1 MGYKYATI
9 DIETTGLNRYKDTIT
24 WIGIGLSKDIGS
36 SVAIKTF
43 NINDYSR
50 KKECIKILKDLKE
63 SDTKIVWQNG
73 KFDTLFIE
81 YHFGIKLPINEDV
94 MLLGTAYDLAE
105 KHGLKYMAQKYLGV
119 DDWDISKKE
128 KTSDTSD
135 KVRPYLR
142 KDVLYTWELFCW
154 FNENLTEQQWKVYKH
169 ILRPAY
175 RMYRD
180 VERNGIYVDI
190 PALHSVKKK
199 YKDLEAEADKRL
211 KERYDINWNSS
222 GQVAEVLF
230 NKEGLPVIKKSE
242 KTGKPSADASVLKKL
257 TAKGYDLPKMILD
270 YKAANTLNKMFLN
283 RWEDDLGTDKRIH
296 PSFNLTNVVSG
307 RTSCLVGSTPV
318 MVPGGY
324 KPIKDI
330 VAGDLVYSFNDELE
344 PVLCEVSWSGCT
356 GYRDDIVRVWYKTQ
370 GNRNTKYI
378 DVTSDHLIRL
388 IDGSYKRADSLI
400 PKQGKKPG
408 DHVLAIERGLKNNK
422 RYQVYFSGHNSMLEH
437 VFVYSQVYGVIPEHI
452 HHIDHNPFNN
462 VPRNLIGMTA
472 KEHASYHI
480 SIRDAEWHAKGG
492 KSSIKLRD
500 KEYYKKQH
508 DILMEK
514 RCTKKEIIQA
524 LEKGNGIV
532 GASKLLNRDYS
543 FIKNRMDYY
552 GIEYDGRKS
561 SLKNNHV
568 ITKIEHL
575 NISVPVYDITV
586 PKTNCFIANGIC
598 VHNCQNPNLQQ
609 VPRTKDVRAIYK
621 APPGRLFFEADYSQ
635 LELRIAADYSNDQ
648 TMLKIYNEGGDIHTT
663 TAKLMTNGR
672 EPTKEERGKAKAVSG
687 IISRL

>member
-24 WIGIGLSKDIGS
+24 WIGIGLSKGIGS
-36 SVAIKTF
+36 NVAIKTF

-230 NKEGLPVIKKSE
+230 NKEGLSVIKKSE

-257 TAKGYDLPKMILD
+257 AAKGYDLPKMILD

-356 GYRDDIVRVWYKTQ
+356 GYRGDIVRVWYKTQ

-408 DHVLAIERGLKNNK
+408 DHVLAIERG
-422 RYQVYFSGHNSMLEH
+422 
-437 VFVYSQVYGVIPEHI
+437 
-452 HHIDHNPFNN
+452 
-462 VPRNLIGMTA
+462 
-472 KEHASYHI
+472 
-480 SIRDAEWHAKGG
+480 
-492 KSSIKLRD
+492 
-500 KEYYKKQH
+500 
-508 DILMEK
+508 
-514 RCTKKEIIQA
+514 
-524 LEKGNGIV
+524 
-532 GASKLLNRDYS
+532 
-543 FIKNRMDYY
+543 
-552 GIEYDGRKS
+552 
-561 SLKNNHV
+561 LKNNHV

>member
-24 WIGIGLSKDIGS
+24 WIGIGLSKGIGS
-36 SVAIKTF
+36 NVAIKTF

-242 KTGKPSADASVLKKL
+242 KTGKPSVDASVLKKL
-257 TAKGYDLPKMILD
+257 AAKGYDLPKIILD

-307 RTSCLVGSTPV
+307 RTS
-318 MVPGGY
+318 
-324 KPIKDI
+324 
-330 VAGDLVYSFNDELE
+330 
-344 PVLCEVSWSGCT
+344 
-356 GYRDDIVRVWYKTQ
+356 
-370 GNRNTKYI
+370 
-378 DVTSDHLIRL
+378 
-388 IDGSYKRADSLI
+388 
-400 PKQGKKPG
+400 
-408 DHVLAIERGLKNNK
+408 
-422 RYQVYFSGHNSMLEH
+422 
-437 VFVYSQVYGVIPEHI
+437 
-452 HHIDHNPFNN
+452 
-462 VPRNLIGMTA
+462 
-472 KEHASYHI
+472 
-480 SIRDAEWHAKGG
+480 
-492 KSSIKLRD
+492 
-500 KEYYKKQH
+500 
-508 DILMEK
+508 
-514 RCTKKEIIQA
+514 
-524 LEKGNGIV
+524 
-532 GASKLLNRDYS
+532 
-543 FIKNRMDYY
+543 
-552 GIEYDGRKS
+552 
-561 SLKNNHV
+561 
-568 ITKIEHL
+568 
-575 NISVPVYDITV
+575 
-586 PKTNCFIANGIC
+586 
-598 VHNCQNPNLQQ
+598 CQNPNLQQ

>member
-24 WIGIGLSKDIGS
+24 WIGIGLSKGIGS
-36 SVAIKTF
+36 NVAIKTF

-230 NKEGLPVIKKSE
+230 NKEGLSVIKKSE
-242 KTGKPSADASVLKKL
+242 KTGKPSVDASVLKKL
-257 TAKGYDLPKMILD
+257 AAKGHDLPKMILD

-408 DHVLAIERGLKNNK
+408 DHVLAIERGLKNN
-422 RYQVYFSGHNSMLEH
+422 
-437 VFVYSQVYGVIPEHI
+437 
-452 HHIDHNPFNN
+452 
-462 VPRNLIGMTA
+462 
-472 KEHASYHI
+472 
-480 SIRDAEWHAKGG
+480 
-492 KSSIKLRD
+492 
-500 KEYYKKQH
+500 
-508 DILMEK
+508 
-514 RCTKKEIIQA
+514 
-524 LEKGNGIV
+524 
-532 GASKLLNRDYS
+532 
-543 FIKNRMDYY
+543 
-552 GIEYDGRKS
+552 
-561 SLKNNHV
+561 HV

-648 TMLKIYNEGGDIHTT
+648 TMLKIYNEGGDIHTA

-672 EPTKEERGKAKAVSG
+672 EPTKENRGKAKAVSG

>member
-24 WIGIGLSKDIGS
+24 WIGIGLSKGIGS
-36 SVAIKTF
+36 NVAIKTF

-242 KTGKPSADASVLKKL
+242 KTGKPSVDASVLKKL
-257 TAKGYDLPKMILD
+257 AAKGYDLPKMILD

-408 DHVLAIERGLKNNK
+408 DHVLAIERGLKNN
-422 RYQVYFSGHNSMLEH
+422 
-437 VFVYSQVYGVIPEHI
+437 
-452 HHIDHNPFNN
+452 
-462 VPRNLIGMTA
+462 
-472 KEHASYHI
+472 
-480 SIRDAEWHAKGG
+480 
-492 KSSIKLRD
+492 
-500 KEYYKKQH
+500 
-508 DILMEK
+508 
-514 RCTKKEIIQA
+514 
-524 LEKGNGIV
+524 
-532 GASKLLNRDYS
+532 
-543 FIKNRMDYY
+543 
-552 GIEYDGRKS
+552 
-561 SLKNNHV
+561 HV

-648 TMLKIYNEGGDIHTT
+648 TMLKIYSEGGDIHTT

>member
-24 WIGIGLSKDIGS
+24 WIGIGLSKGIGS
-36 SVAIKTF
+36 NVAIKTF

-222 GQVAEVLF
+222 GQIAEVLF

-242 KTGKPSADASVLKKL
+242 KTGKPSVDASVLKKL
-257 TAKGYDLPKMILD
+257 AAKGYDLPKMILD

-408 DHVLAIERGLKNNK
+408 DHVLAIERGLKNN
-422 RYQVYFSGHNSMLEH
+422 
-437 VFVYSQVYGVIPEHI
+437 
-452 HHIDHNPFNN
+452 
-462 VPRNLIGMTA
+462 
-472 KEHASYHI
+472 
-480 SIRDAEWHAKGG
+480 
-492 KSSIKLRD
+492 
-500 KEYYKKQH
+500 
-508 DILMEK
+508 
-514 RCTKKEIIQA
+514 
-524 LEKGNGIV
+524 
-532 GASKLLNRDYS
+532 
-543 FIKNRMDYY
+543 
-552 GIEYDGRKS
+552 
-561 SLKNNHV
+561 HV

>member
-36 SVAIKTF
+36 NVAIKTF

-81 YHFGIKLPINEDV
+81 YHFGIKLHINEDV

-199 YKDLEAEADKRL
+199 YKDLEAEANKCL

-257 TAKGYDLPKMILD
+257 AAKGYDLPKMILD

-408 DHVLAIERGLKNNK
+408 DHVLAIERGLKNN
-422 RYQVYFSGHNSMLEH
+422 
-437 VFVYSQVYGVIPEHI
+437 
-452 HHIDHNPFNN
+452 
-462 VPRNLIGMTA
+462 
-472 KEHASYHI
+472 
-480 SIRDAEWHAKGG
+480 
-492 KSSIKLRD
+492 
-500 KEYYKKQH
+500 
-508 DILMEK
+508 
-514 RCTKKEIIQA
+514 
-524 LEKGNGIV
+524 
-532 GASKLLNRDYS
+532 
-543 FIKNRMDYY
+543 
-552 GIEYDGRKS
+552 
-561 SLKNNHV
+561 HV

-609 VPRTKDVRAIYK
+609 VPRTKDVRSIYK

>member
-1 MGYKYATI
+1 
-9 DIETTGLNRYKDTIT
+9 
-24 WIGIGLSKDIGS
+24 
-36 SVAIKTF
+36 
-43 NINDYSR
+43 
-50 KKECIKILKDLKE
+50 
-63 SDTKIVWQNG
+63 
-73 KFDTLFIE
+73 
-81 YHFGIKLPINEDV
+81 
-94 MLLGTAYDLAE
+94 
-105 KHGLKYMAQKYLGV
+105 
-119 DDWDISKKE
+119 
-128 KTSDTSD
+128 
-135 KVRPYLR
+135 
-142 KDVLYTWELFCW
+142 
-154 FNENLTEQQWKVYKH
+154 
-169 ILRPAY
+169 
-175 RMYRD
+175 
-180 VERNGIYVDI
+180 
-190 PALHSVKKK
+190 
-199 YKDLEAEADKRL
+199 
-211 KERYDINWNSS
+211 
-222 GQVAEVLF
+222 
-230 NKEGLPVIKKSE
+230 
-242 KTGKPSADASVLKKL
+242 
-257 TAKGYDLPKMILD
+257 
-270 YKAANTLNKMFLN
+270 
-283 RWEDDLGTDKRIH
+283 
-296 PSFNLTNVVSG
+296 
-307 RTSCLVGSTPV
+307 

-408 DHVLAIERGLKNNK
+408 DHVLA
-422 RYQVYFSGHNSMLEH
+422 
-437 VFVYSQVYGVIPEHI
+437 
-452 HHIDHNPFNN
+452 
-462 VPRNLIGMTA
+462 
-472 KEHASYHI
+472 
-480 SIRDAEWHAKGG
+480 
-492 KSSIKLRD
+492 
-500 KEYYKKQH
+500 
-508 DILMEK
+508 
-514 RCTKKEIIQA
+514 
-524 LEKGNGIV
+524 
-532 GASKLLNRDYS
+532 
-543 FIKNRMDYY
+543 MDYY

>member
-24 WIGIGLSKDIGS
+24 WIGIGLSKGIGS
-36 SVAIKTF
+36 NVAIKTF

-169 ILRPAY
+169 ILQPAY

-257 TAKGYDLPKMILD
+257 AAKGYDLPKMILD

-408 DHVLAIERGLKNNK
+408 DHVLAIERGLKNN
-422 RYQVYFSGHNSMLEH
+422 
-437 VFVYSQVYGVIPEHI
+437 
-452 HHIDHNPFNN
+452 
-462 VPRNLIGMTA
+462 
-472 KEHASYHI
+472 
-480 SIRDAEWHAKGG
+480 
-492 KSSIKLRD
+492 
-500 KEYYKKQH
+500 
-508 DILMEK
+508 
-514 RCTKKEIIQA
+514 
-524 LEKGNGIV
+524 
-532 GASKLLNRDYS
+532 
-543 FIKNRMDYY
+543 
-552 GIEYDGRKS
+552 
-561 SLKNNHV
+561 HV

>member
-24 WIGIGLSKDIGS
+24 WIGIGLSKGIGS
-36 SVAIKTF
+36 NVAIKTF

-230 NKEGLPVIKKSE
+230 NKEGLSVIKKSE

-257 TAKGYDLPKMILD
+257 AAKGYDLPKMILD

-408 DHVLAIERGLKNNK
+408 DHVLAIERGLKNN
-422 RYQVYFSGHNSMLEH
+422 
-437 VFVYSQVYGVIPEHI
+437 
-452 HHIDHNPFNN
+452 
-462 VPRNLIGMTA
+462 
-472 KEHASYHI
+472 
-480 SIRDAEWHAKGG
+480 
-492 KSSIKLRD
+492 
-500 KEYYKKQH
+500 
-508 DILMEK
+508 
-514 RCTKKEIIQA
+514 
-524 LEKGNGIV
+524 
-532 GASKLLNRDYS
+532 
-543 FIKNRMDYY
+543 
-552 GIEYDGRKS
+552 
-561 SLKNNHV
+561 HV

-609 VPRTKDVRAIYK
+609 VPRTKDVRSIYK

>member
-24 WIGIGLSKDIGS
+24 WIGIGLSKGIGS
-36 SVAIKTF
+36 NVAIKTF

-257 TAKGYDLPKMILD
+257 AAKGYDLPKMILD

-408 DHVLAIERGLKNNK
+408 DHVLAIERGLKNN
-422 RYQVYFSGHNSMLEH
+422 
-437 VFVYSQVYGVIPEHI
+437 
-452 HHIDHNPFNN
+452 
-462 VPRNLIGMTA
+462 
-472 KEHASYHI
+472 
-480 SIRDAEWHAKGG
+480 
-492 KSSIKLRD
+492 
-500 KEYYKKQH
+500 
-508 DILMEK
+508 
-514 RCTKKEIIQA
+514 
-524 LEKGNGIV
+524 
-532 GASKLLNRDYS
+532 
-543 FIKNRMDYY
+543 
-552 GIEYDGRKS
+552 
-561 SLKNNHV
+561 HV

>member
-24 WIGIGLSKDIGS
+24 WIGIGLSKGIGS
-36 SVAIKTF
+36 NVAIKTF

-175 RMYRD
+175 KMYRD

-199 YKDLEAEADKRL
+199 YKDLEAEANKCL

-257 TAKGYDLPKMILD
+257 AAKGYDLPKMILD

-408 DHVLAIERGLKNNK
+408 DHVLAIERGLKNN
-422 RYQVYFSGHNSMLEH
+422 
-437 VFVYSQVYGVIPEHI
+437 
-452 HHIDHNPFNN
+452 
-462 VPRNLIGMTA
+462 
-472 KEHASYHI
+472 
-480 SIRDAEWHAKGG
+480 
-492 KSSIKLRD
+492 
-500 KEYYKKQH
+500 
-508 DILMEK
+508 
-514 RCTKKEIIQA
+514 
-524 LEKGNGIV
+524 
-532 GASKLLNRDYS
+532 
-543 FIKNRMDYY
+543 
-552 GIEYDGRKS
+552 
-561 SLKNNHV
+561 HV

>member
-24 WIGIGLSKDIGS
+24 WIGIGLSKGIGS
-36 SVAIKTF
+36 NVAIKTF

-242 KTGKPSADASVLKKL
+242 KTGKPSTDASVLKKL
-257 TAKGYDLPKMILD
+257 AAKGYDLPKMILD

-408 DHVLAIERGLKNNK
+408 DHVLVIERG
-422 RYQVYFSGHNSMLEH
+422 
-437 VFVYSQVYGVIPEHI
+437 
-452 HHIDHNPFNN
+452 
-462 VPRNLIGMTA
+462 
-472 KEHASYHI
+472 
-480 SIRDAEWHAKGG
+480 
-492 KSSIKLRD
+492 
-500 KEYYKKQH
+500 
-508 DILMEK
+508 
-514 RCTKKEIIQA
+514 
-524 LEKGNGIV
+524 
-532 GASKLLNRDYS
+532 
-543 FIKNRMDYY
+543 
-552 GIEYDGRKS
+552 
-561 SLKNNHV
+561 LKNNHV

>member
-24 WIGIGLSKDIGS
+24 WIGIGLSKGIGS
-36 SVAIKTF
+36 NVAIKTF

-63 SDTKIVWQNG
+63 SDTKIVWQNV
-73 KFDTLFIE
+73 KFDALFIE

-230 NKEGLPVIKKSE
+230 NKEGLSVIKKSE

-257 TAKGYDLPKMILD
+257 AAKGYDLPKMILD

-356 GYRDDIVRVWYKTQ
+356 GYRDDIVRIWYKTQ

-408 DHVLAIERGLKNNK
+408 DHVLAIERG
-422 RYQVYFSGHNSMLEH
+422 
-437 VFVYSQVYGVIPEHI
+437 
-452 HHIDHNPFNN
+452 
-462 VPRNLIGMTA
+462 
-472 KEHASYHI
+472 
-480 SIRDAEWHAKGG
+480 
-492 KSSIKLRD
+492 
-500 KEYYKKQH
+500 
-508 DILMEK
+508 
-514 RCTKKEIIQA
+514 
-524 LEKGNGIV
+524 
-532 GASKLLNRDYS
+532 
-543 FIKNRMDYY
+543 
-552 GIEYDGRKS
+552 
-561 SLKNNHV
+561 LKNNHV

>member
-24 WIGIGLSKDIGS
+24 WIGIGLSKGIGS
-36 SVAIKTF
+36 NVAIKTF

-199 YKDLEAEADKRL
+199 YKDLEAEANKCL

-257 TAKGYDLPKMILD
+257 AAKGYDLPKMILD

-283 RWEDDLGTDKRIH
+283 RWEDDLGIDKRIH

-408 DHVLAIERGLKNNK
+408 DHVLAIERGLKNN
-422 RYQVYFSGHNSMLEH
+422 
-437 VFVYSQVYGVIPEHI
+437 
-452 HHIDHNPFNN
+452 
-462 VPRNLIGMTA
+462 
-472 KEHASYHI
+472 
-480 SIRDAEWHAKGG
+480 
-492 KSSIKLRD
+492 
-500 KEYYKKQH
+500 
-508 DILMEK
+508 
-514 RCTKKEIIQA
+514 
-524 LEKGNGIV
+524 
-532 GASKLLNRDYS
+532 
-543 FIKNRMDYY
+543 
-552 GIEYDGRKS
+552 
-561 SLKNNHV
+561 HV

-609 VPRTKDVRAIYK
+609 VPRTKDVRSIYK

-648 TMLKIYNEGGDIHTT
+648 TMLKIYNEGGDIHTA
-663 TAKLMTNGR
+663 TAKLMTNSR

>member
-24 WIGIGLSKDIGS
+24 WIGIGLSKGIGS
-36 SVAIKTF
+36 NVAIKTF

-175 RMYRD
+175 KMYRD

-199 YKDLEAEADKRL
+199 YKDLEAEANKCL

-257 TAKGYDLPKMILD
+257 AAKGYDLPKMILD

-307 RTSCLVGSTPV
+307 RTSCLVGSIPV

-408 DHVLAIERGLKNNK
+408 DHVLAIERG
-422 RYQVYFSGHNSMLEH
+422 
-437 VFVYSQVYGVIPEHI
+437 
-452 HHIDHNPFNN
+452 
-462 VPRNLIGMTA
+462 
-472 KEHASYHI
+472 
-480 SIRDAEWHAKGG
+480 
-492 KSSIKLRD
+492 
-500 KEYYKKQH
+500 
-508 DILMEK
+508 
-514 RCTKKEIIQA
+514 
-524 LEKGNGIV
+524 
-532 GASKLLNRDYS
+532 
-543 FIKNRMDYY
+543 
-552 GIEYDGRKS
+552 
-561 SLKNNHV
+561 LKNNHV

>member
-24 WIGIGLSKDIGS
+24 WIGIGLSKGIGS
-36 SVAIKTF
+36 NVAIKTF

-242 KTGKPSADASVLKKL
+242 KTGKPSVDASVLKKL
-257 TAKGYDLPKMILD
+257 AAKGYDLPKMILD

-408 DHVLAIERGLKNNK
+408 DHVLAIERGLKNN
-422 RYQVYFSGHNSMLEH
+422 
-437 VFVYSQVYGVIPEHI
+437 
-452 HHIDHNPFNN
+452 
-462 VPRNLIGMTA
+462 
-472 KEHASYHI
+472 
-480 SIRDAEWHAKGG
+480 
-492 KSSIKLRD
+492 
-500 KEYYKKQH
+500 
-508 DILMEK
+508 
-514 RCTKKEIIQA
+514 
-524 LEKGNGIV
+524 
-532 GASKLLNRDYS
+532 
-543 FIKNRMDYY
+543 
-552 GIEYDGRKS
+552 
-561 SLKNNHV
+561 HV
-568 ITKIEHL
+568 ITKIEYL

-609 VPRTKDVRAIYK
+609 VPRTKDVRSIYK

>member
-24 WIGIGLSKDIGS
+24 WIGIGLSKGIGS
-36 SVAIKTF
+36 NVAIKTF

-242 KTGKPSADASVLKKL
+242 KTGKPSVDASVLKKL
-257 TAKGYDLPKMILD
+257 AAKGHDLPKMILD

-408 DHVLAIERGLKNNK
+408 DHVLAIERGLKNN
-422 RYQVYFSGHNSMLEH
+422 
-437 VFVYSQVYGVIPEHI
+437 
-452 HHIDHNPFNN
+452 
-462 VPRNLIGMTA
+462 
-472 KEHASYHI
+472 
-480 SIRDAEWHAKGG
+480 
-492 KSSIKLRD
+492 
-500 KEYYKKQH
+500 
-508 DILMEK
+508 
-514 RCTKKEIIQA
+514 
-524 LEKGNGIV
+524 
-532 GASKLLNRDYS
+532 
-543 FIKNRMDYY
+543 
-552 GIEYDGRKS
+552 
-561 SLKNNHV
+561 HV

>member
-24 WIGIGLSKDIGS
+24 WIGIGLSKGIGS
-36 SVAIKTF
+36 NVAIKTF

-242 KTGKPSADASVLKKL
+242 KTGKPSVDASVLKKL

-408 DHVLAIERGLKNNK
+408 DHVLAIERGLKNN
-422 RYQVYFSGHNSMLEH
+422 
-437 VFVYSQVYGVIPEHI
+437 
-452 HHIDHNPFNN
+452 
-462 VPRNLIGMTA
+462 
-472 KEHASYHI
+472 
-480 SIRDAEWHAKGG
+480 
-492 KSSIKLRD
+492 
-500 KEYYKKQH
+500 
-508 DILMEK
+508 
-514 RCTKKEIIQA
+514 
-524 LEKGNGIV
+524 
-532 GASKLLNRDYS
+532 
-543 FIKNRMDYY
+543 
-552 GIEYDGRKS
+552 
-561 SLKNNHV
+561 HV
-568 ITKIEHL
+568 IAKIEHL

>member
-24 WIGIGLSKDIGS
+24 WIGIGLSKGIGS
-36 SVAIKTF
+36 NVAIKTF

-230 NKEGLPVIKKSE
+230 NKEGLSVIKKSE
-242 KTGKPSADASVLKKL
+242 KTGKPSADASVLKRL
-257 TAKGYDLPKMILD
+257 AAKGYDLPKMILD

-408 DHVLAIERGLKNNK
+408 DHVLAIERGLKNN
-422 RYQVYFSGHNSMLEH
+422 
-437 VFVYSQVYGVIPEHI
+437 
-452 HHIDHNPFNN
+452 
-462 VPRNLIGMTA
+462 
-472 KEHASYHI
+472 
-480 SIRDAEWHAKGG
+480 
-492 KSSIKLRD
+492 
-500 KEYYKKQH
+500 
-508 DILMEK
+508 
-514 RCTKKEIIQA
+514 
-524 LEKGNGIV
+524 
-532 GASKLLNRDYS
+532 
-543 FIKNRMDYY
+543 
-552 GIEYDGRKS
+552 
-561 SLKNNHV
+561 HV

>member
-24 WIGIGLSKDIGS
+24 WIGIGLSKGIGS
-36 SVAIKTF
+36 NVAIKTF

-242 KTGKPSADASVLKKL
+242 KTGKPSVDASVLKKL
-257 TAKGYDLPKMILD
+257 AAKGCDLPKMILD

-408 DHVLAIERGLKNNK
+408 DHVLAIERGLKNN
-422 RYQVYFSGHNSMLEH
+422 
-437 VFVYSQVYGVIPEHI
+437 
-452 HHIDHNPFNN
+452 
-462 VPRNLIGMTA
+462 
-472 KEHASYHI
+472 
-480 SIRDAEWHAKGG
+480 
-492 KSSIKLRD
+492 
-500 KEYYKKQH
+500 
-508 DILMEK
+508 
-514 RCTKKEIIQA
+514 
-524 LEKGNGIV
+524 
-532 GASKLLNRDYS
+532 
-543 FIKNRMDYY
+543 
-552 GIEYDGRKS
+552 
-561 SLKNNHV
+561 HV

>member
-24 WIGIGLSKDIGS
+24 WIGIGLSKGIGS
-36 SVAIKTF
+36 NVAIKTF

-230 NKEGLPVIKKSE
+230 NKEGLSVIKKSE

-257 TAKGYDLPKMILD
+257 AAKGYDLPKMILD

-330 VAGDLVYSFNDELE
+330 VAGDLVYSFNDKLE

-408 DHVLAIERGLKNNK
+408 DHVLAIERG
-422 RYQVYFSGHNSMLEH
+422 
-437 VFVYSQVYGVIPEHI
+437 
-452 HHIDHNPFNN
+452 
-462 VPRNLIGMTA
+462 
-472 KEHASYHI
+472 
-480 SIRDAEWHAKGG
+480 
-492 KSSIKLRD
+492 
-500 KEYYKKQH
+500 
-508 DILMEK
+508 
-514 RCTKKEIIQA
+514 
-524 LEKGNGIV
+524 
-532 GASKLLNRDYS
+532 
-543 FIKNRMDYY
+543 
-552 GIEYDGRKS
+552 
-561 SLKNNHV
+561 LKNNHV

>member
-1 MGYKYATI
+1 M
-9 DIETTGLNRYKDTIT
+9 
-24 WIGIGLSKDIGS
+24 
-36 SVAIKTF
+36 
-43 NINDYSR
+43 
-50 KKECIKILKDLKE
+50 
-63 SDTKIVWQNG
+63 
-73 KFDTLFIE
+73 
-81 YHFGIKLPINEDV
+81 
-94 MLLGTAYDLAE
+94 
-105 KHGLKYMAQKYLGV
+105 
-119 DDWDISKKE
+119 
-128 KTSDTSD
+128 
-135 KVRPYLR
+135 
-142 KDVLYTWELFCW
+142 ELFCW

-242 KTGKPSADASVLKKL
+242 KTGKPSTDASVLKKL
-257 TAKGYDLPKMILD
+257 AAKGYDLPKMILD

-408 DHVLAIERGLKNNK
+408 DHVLAIERGLKNN
-422 RYQVYFSGHNSMLEH
+422 
-437 VFVYSQVYGVIPEHI
+437 
-452 HHIDHNPFNN
+452 
-462 VPRNLIGMTA
+462 
-472 KEHASYHI
+472 
-480 SIRDAEWHAKGG
+480 
-492 KSSIKLRD
+492 
-500 KEYYKKQH
+500 
-508 DILMEK
+508 
-514 RCTKKEIIQA
+514 
-524 LEKGNGIV
+524 
-532 GASKLLNRDYS
+532 
-543 FIKNRMDYY
+543 
-552 GIEYDGRKS
+552 
-561 SLKNNHV
+561 HV

>member
-24 WIGIGLSKDIGS
+24 WIGIGLSKGIGS
-36 SVAIKTF
+36 NVAIKTF

-175 RMYRD
+175 KMYRD

-199 YKDLEAEADKRL
+199 YKDLEAEANKCL

-257 TAKGYDLPKMILD
+257 AAKGYDLPKMILD

-408 DHVLAIERGLKNNK
+408 DHVLAIERGLKNN
-422 RYQVYFSGHNSMLEH
+422 
-437 VFVYSQVYGVIPEHI
+437 
-452 HHIDHNPFNN
+452 
-462 VPRNLIGMTA
+462 
-472 KEHASYHI
+472 
-480 SIRDAEWHAKGG
+480 
-492 KSSIKLRD
+492 
-500 KEYYKKQH
+500 
-508 DILMEK
+508 
-514 RCTKKEIIQA
+514 
-524 LEKGNGIV
+524 
-532 GASKLLNRDYS
+532 
-543 FIKNRMDYY
+543 
-552 GIEYDGRKS
+552 
-561 SLKNNHV
+561 HV

-663 TAKLMTNGR
+663 TAKLMANGR

>member
-24 WIGIGLSKDIGS
+24 WIGIGLSKGIGS
-36 SVAIKTF
+36 NVAIKTF

-230 NKEGLPVIKKSE
+230 NKEGLSVIKKSE
-242 KTGKPSADASVLKKL
+242 KTGKPSVDASVLKKL
-257 TAKGYDLPKMILD
+257 AAKGYDLPKMILD

-408 DHVLAIERGLKNNK
+408 DHVLAIERGLKNN
-422 RYQVYFSGHNSMLEH
+422 
-437 VFVYSQVYGVIPEHI
+437 
-452 HHIDHNPFNN
+452 
-462 VPRNLIGMTA
+462 
-472 KEHASYHI
+472 
-480 SIRDAEWHAKGG
+480 
-492 KSSIKLRD
+492 
-500 KEYYKKQH
+500 
-508 DILMEK
+508 
-514 RCTKKEIIQA
+514 
-524 LEKGNGIV
+524 
-532 GASKLLNRDYS
+532 
-543 FIKNRMDYY
+543 
-552 GIEYDGRKS
+552 
-561 SLKNNHV
+561 HV

>member
-24 WIGIGLSKDIGS
+24 WIGIGLSKGIGS
-36 SVAIKTF
+36 NVAIKTF

-242 KTGKPSADASVLKKL
+242 KTGKPSVDASVLKKL
-257 TAKGYDLPKMILD
+257 AAKGYDLPKMILD

-296 PSFNLTNVVSG
+296 PNFNLTNVVSG

-408 DHVLAIERGLKNNK
+408 DHVLAIERG
-422 RYQVYFSGHNSMLEH
+422 
-437 VFVYSQVYGVIPEHI
+437 
-452 HHIDHNPFNN
+452 
-462 VPRNLIGMTA
+462 
-472 KEHASYHI
+472 
-480 SIRDAEWHAKGG
+480 
-492 KSSIKLRD
+492 
-500 KEYYKKQH
+500 
-508 DILMEK
+508 
-514 RCTKKEIIQA
+514 
-524 LEKGNGIV
+524 
-532 GASKLLNRDYS
+532 
-543 FIKNRMDYY
+543 
-552 GIEYDGRKS
+552 
-561 SLKNNHV
+561 LKNNHV

>member
-24 WIGIGLSKDIGS
+24 WIGIGLSKGIGS
-36 SVAIKTF
+36 NVAIKTF

-94 MLLGTAYDLAE
+94 MLLGAAYDLAE

-211 KERYDINWNSS
+211 KERYDINWNSP

-242 KTGKPSADASVLKKL
+242 KTGKPSVDASVLKKL
-257 TAKGYDLPKMILD
+257 AAKGCDLPKMILD

-408 DHVLAIERGLKNNK
+408 DHVLAIERGLKNN
-422 RYQVYFSGHNSMLEH
+422 
-437 VFVYSQVYGVIPEHI
+437 
-452 HHIDHNPFNN
+452 
-462 VPRNLIGMTA
+462 
-472 KEHASYHI
+472 
-480 SIRDAEWHAKGG
+480 
-492 KSSIKLRD
+492 
-500 KEYYKKQH
+500 
-508 DILMEK
+508 
-514 RCTKKEIIQA
+514 
-524 LEKGNGIV
+524 
-532 GASKLLNRDYS
+532 
-543 FIKNRMDYY
+543 
-552 GIEYDGRKS
+552 
-561 SLKNNHV
+561 HV

>member
-24 WIGIGLSKDIGS
+24 WIGIGLSKGIGS
-36 SVAIKTF
+36 NVAIKTF

-230 NKEGLPVIKKSE
+230 NKEGLSVIKKSE
-242 KTGKPSADASVLKKL
+242 KTGKPSVDASVLKKL
-257 TAKGYDLPKMILD
+257 AAKGYDLPKMILD

-408 DHVLAIERGLKNNK
+408 DHVLAIERGLKNN
-422 RYQVYFSGHNSMLEH
+422 
-437 VFVYSQVYGVIPEHI
+437 
-452 HHIDHNPFNN
+452 
-462 VPRNLIGMTA
+462 
-472 KEHASYHI
+472 
-480 SIRDAEWHAKGG
+480 
-492 KSSIKLRD
+492 
-500 KEYYKKQH
+500 
-508 DILMEK
+508 
-514 RCTKKEIIQA
+514 
-524 LEKGNGIV
+524 
-532 GASKLLNRDYS
+532 
-543 FIKNRMDYY
+543 
-552 GIEYDGRKS
+552 
-561 SLKNNHV
+561 HV

-598 VHNCQNPNLQQ
+598 VHNFQNPNLQQ

>member
-24 WIGIGLSKDIGS
+24 WIGIGLSKGIGS
-36 SVAIKTF
+36 NVAIKTF

-230 NKEGLPVIKKSE
+230 NKEGLSVIKKSE
-242 KTGKPSADASVLKKL
+242 KTGKPSVDASVLKKL
-257 TAKGYDLPKMILD
+257 AAKGYDLPKMILD

-307 RTSCLVGSTPV
+307 RTSCLVSSTPV

-408 DHVLAIERGLKNNK
+408 DHVLAIERG
-422 RYQVYFSGHNSMLEH
+422 
-437 VFVYSQVYGVIPEHI
+437 
-452 HHIDHNPFNN
+452 
-462 VPRNLIGMTA
+462 
-472 KEHASYHI
+472 
-480 SIRDAEWHAKGG
+480 
-492 KSSIKLRD
+492 
-500 KEYYKKQH
+500 
-508 DILMEK
+508 
-514 RCTKKEIIQA
+514 
-524 LEKGNGIV
+524 
-532 GASKLLNRDYS
+532 
-543 FIKNRMDYY
+543 
-552 GIEYDGRKS
+552 
-561 SLKNNHV
+561 LKNNHV

>member
-24 WIGIGLSKDIGS
+24 WIGIGLSKGIGS
-36 SVAIKTF
+36 NVAIKTF

-242 KTGKPSADASVLKKL
+242 KTGKPSTDASVLKKL
-257 TAKGYDLPKMILD
+257 AAKGYDLPKMILD

-344 PVLCEVSWSGCT
+344 PVLCEVSWSRCT

-408 DHVLAIERGLKNNK
+408 DHVLVIERGLKNN
-422 RYQVYFSGHNSMLEH
+422 R
-437 VFVYSQVYGVIPEHI
+437 
-452 HHIDHNPFNN
+452 
-462 VPRNLIGMTA
+462 
-472 KEHASYHI
+472 
-480 SIRDAEWHAKGG
+480 
-492 KSSIKLRD
+492 
-500 KEYYKKQH
+500 
-508 DILMEK
+508 
-514 RCTKKEIIQA
+514 
-524 LEKGNGIV
+524 
-532 GASKLLNRDYS
+532 
-543 FIKNRMDYY
+543 
-552 GIEYDGRKS
+552 
-561 SLKNNHV
+561 V